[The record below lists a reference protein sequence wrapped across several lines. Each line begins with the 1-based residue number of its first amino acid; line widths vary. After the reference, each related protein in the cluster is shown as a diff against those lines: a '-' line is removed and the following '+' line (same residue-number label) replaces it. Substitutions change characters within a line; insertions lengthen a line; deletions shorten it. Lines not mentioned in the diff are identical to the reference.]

1 MSSLVTTS
9 NTAAVQVRK
18 IDSRRRLRE
27 LLQSNLEFHE
37 ERSNHSTHD
46 FHAFPAKFP
55 PQLPRAFINNLTLRE
70 ECVLDPMMGS
80 GTTLVEALAAGRR
93 AVGFDIDPLAVLISS
108 VKTRPID
115 AVRAV
120 EKGEEIATKA
130 KELLVGDPAVL
141 RVELD
146 GAFDTETRE
155 FLNYWFSDETQLELI
170 ALKSGIQKVEDSQLR
185 DFLQL
190 CFSAIIITKSGGVS
204 LAWDLAHTRPHKFRQ
219 GEPKSYRHALPEF
232 IKRLSKNAS
241 SIKALPDLVR
251 RPEVQLGNAEKID
264 LPDESVDLLFTS
276 PPYASNAID
285 YMRASKFSLVWLGYD
300 IAQLTRLRSKYIGG
314 ENVRDFDMEELPSH
328 TSELVEKIS
337 AVNKKRGSALR
348 RYYSEMTRVLKE
360 AKRVLKPDRTAAFV
374 AGSAVMAGIDSEA
387 QRCLGEIGAKVGL
400 DLVEIGVRRLDR
412 NRRML
417 PVTLK
422 KQTESQIENRM
433 HQEYV
438 IGFYKPAL
446 NEF

>member
-1 MSSLVTTS
+1 MSSFVTTS
-9 NTAAVQVRK
+9 NTAAVQVRE

-55 PQLPRAFINNLTLRE
+55 PQLPRAFINDLTLPG

-93 AVGFDIDPLAVLISS
+93 AVGFDIDPLATLISS
-108 VKTRPID
+108 VKTKSID
-115 AVRAV
+115 V
-120 EKGEEIATKA
+120 EKALEKGQEIASKA
-130 KELLVGDPAVL
+130 KGLLVDEPVVL
-141 RVELD
+141 VEELD
-146 GAFDTETRE
+146 KAFDTETRE
-155 FLNYWFSDETQLELI
+155 FINYWFSENTQLELM
-170 ALKSGIQKVEDSQLR
+170 ALRLGIQSVRDLQLR
-185 DFLQL
+185 DFLRL

-219 GEPKSYRHALPEF
+219 GEPKSYRHAVPEF
-232 IKRLSKNAS
+232 LKRLSKNAAS
-241 SIKALPDLVR
+241 MKTLPELLE
-251 RPEVQLGNAEKID
+251 RPEVMLGNAEKID

-285 YMRASKFSLVWLGYD
+285 YMRASKFSLVWMGYEVTD
-300 IAQLTRLRSKYIGG
+300 LTRLRAKYIGG
-314 ENVRDFDMEELPSH
+314 ENVRDFAMEELPSH
-328 TSELVEKIS
+328 TNKLVEKIS
-337 AVNKKRGSALR
+337 LLNKKRGSALK
-348 RYYSEMTRVLKE
+348 RYYSEMTRVLRE
-360 AKRVLKPDRTAAFV
+360 TKRVLKPDRTAAFV
-374 AGSAVMAGIDSEA
+374 VGSAVMAGIDSQA
-387 QRCLGEIGAKVGL
+387 QNCLGEIGAAVGL
-400 DLVEIGVRRLDR
+400 DLVEIGERRLDR
-412 NRRML
+412 NRRMM

-438 IGFYKPAL
+438 VGFYKPSV
-446 NEF
+446 NRF